1 MAASIIKGAPQMSDG
16 VQQRLHETRTEPT
29 GSSIDYGLWALTF
42 SYVLSQFFRSYIAV
56 ISTQLIGDFHFS
68 PQMFGWFAGSFF
80 LVFAI
85 AQLPVGLMFDRYGVR
100 GPTAFLMAIGAA
112 CAGVLSITTSAT
124 VALVAQAGIGL
135 GCAPVFMGLLNHV
148 LRSGHGTRNVRAVTT
163 ASAIGMAGALLA
175 AFPLSR
181 ATASFG
187 WRPVMVTAALAMLC
201 ATLGVVGFVQRRD
214 AVEHERSLAASQHS
228 AGAVRRYTGF
238 WTLMPACLALSV
250 GSTFRTSWGG
260 PYLADV
266 YGFDVIARGN
276 AMTVTSVIGIAASF
290 GIPLA
295 VRFCAPKL
303 ISLLWLIAG
312 VLAAL
317 VLALVPDGNRVLSVA
332 LICVLFSV
340 GSIHPLVMSQA
351 RAIVAPRRLGLG
363 LGLLNSLVFLGV
375 ALTSSCFGWIAGAAK
390 RAHLSDA
397 GIYSALFA
405 VTVVPLAIGAIVYFF
420 SPVVAAPKEEA

>member
-1 MAASIIKGAPQMSDG
+1 MTASITQGVLQMSDG
-16 VQQRLHETRTEPT
+16 VQQELLEPRTDAT
-29 GSSIDYGLWALTF
+29 ASSIDYGLWALTF

-80 LVFAI
+80 LVFAV
-85 AQLPVGLMFDRYGVR
+85 AQLPVGVMFDRYGVR
-100 GPTAFLMAIGAA
+100 GPTALLMGIGAA
-112 CAGVLSITTSAT
+112 CAGILSMTTSAT
-124 VALVAQAGIGL
+124 VALAAQAGIGL
-135 GCAPVFMGLLNHV
+135 GCAPIFMGLLNYV
-148 LRSGHGTRNVRAVTT
+148 LRTGHGTRNVRAITM

-175 AFPLSR
+175 ALPLSR

-201 ATLGVVGFVQRRD
+201 ATLGVVCFVRRRD
-214 AVEHERSLAASQHS
+214 AAAHEQSLAASQHA
-228 AGAVRRYTGF
+228 AGAVRRHTGF

-290 GIPLA
+290 CIPVA

-303 ISLLWLIAG
+303 ISLLWLLAG

-317 VLALVPDGNRVLSVA
+317 VLAVSPAGNWLVSVA

-351 RAIVAPRRLGLG
+351 RAIIAPRRLGLG

-375 ALTSSCFGWIAGAAK
+375 ALASSCFGWIASVAK
-390 RAHLSDA
+390 QVHLSNA

-405 VTVVPLAIGAIVYFF
+405 VTVVPLAIGAVVYFF
-420 SPVVAAPKEEA
+420 SPVVTAPTEKV

>member
-1 MAASIIKGAPQMSDG
+1 MTASIIQGVPQMSDG
-16 VQQRLHETRTEPT
+16 VQEQLHEPRTEAAA
-29 GSSIDYGLWALTF
+29 SSIDYGLWALTF

-85 AQLPVGLMFDRYGVR
+85 AQLPVGVMFDRYGVR
-100 GPTAFLMAIGAA
+100 GPTALLMGIGAA
-112 CAGVLSITTSAT
+112 CAGILSMTTNAT

-135 GCAPVFMGLLNHV
+135 GCAPIFMGLLNYV
-148 LRSGHGTRNVRAVTT
+148 LHSGHGTRNVRAVTT

-201 ATLGVVGFVQRRD
+201 ATLGVVCFVRRRD
-214 AVEHERSLAASQHS
+214 AAAHEQSLAASQHA
-228 AGAVRRYTGF
+228 AGGVKRRTGF

-266 YGFDVIARGN
+266 YGFDVLARGN

-290 GIPLA
+290 CIPVV

-317 VLALVPDGNRVLSVA
+317 VLAVSPDGNWGVSVA

-351 RAIVAPRRLGLG
+351 RAIIAPRRLGLG
-363 LGLLNSLVFLGV
+363 LSLLNSLVFLGV
-375 ALTSSCFGWIAGAAK
+375 ALTSSCFGWIAGVAK
-390 RAHLSDA
+390 QAHLSNA
-397 GIYSALFA
+397 GIYSALFS
-405 VTVVPLAIGAIVYFF
+405 VTVVPLAIGAVIYFF
-420 SPVVAAPKEEA
+420 SPVVAAPKEEV

>member
-1 MAASIIKGAPQMSDG
+1 MATSIIKSAPKMSDG
-16 VQQRLHETRTEPT
+16 VQQQLHEPRTNAAA
-29 GSSIDYGLWALTF
+29 SSIDYGLWALTF

-85 AQLPVGLMFDRYGVR
+85 AQLPVGIMFDRYGVR
-100 GPTAFLMAIGAA
+100 GPTALLMGIGAA
-112 CAGVLSITTSAT
+112 SAGILSMTTSAT

-135 GCAPVFMGLLNHV
+135 GCAPIFMGLLNYV
-148 LRSGHGTRNVRAVTT
+148 LRTGHGTRNVRAVTT

-201 ATLGVVGFVQRRD
+201 ATLGVVCFVRRRD
-214 AVEHERSLAASQHS
+214 AAAHEQSLAASRHA
-228 AGAVRRYTGF
+228 AGAAKRYTGF

-260 PYLADV
+260 PYLADI

-290 GIPLA
+290 CIPVA

-317 VLALVPDGNRVLSVA
+317 VLAVSPDGNWVVSVA

-351 RAIVAPRRLGLG
+351 RAIIAPHRIGLG

-390 RAHLSDA
+390 QAHLSNA
-397 GIYSALFA
+397 GIYAALFA
-405 VTVVPLAIGAIVYFF
+405 VTVVPLAIGAVIYFF
-420 SPVVAAPKEEA
+420 SPVVAAPKEEV

>member
-1 MAASIIKGAPQMSDG
+1 MAAPILKGAAQMAEG
-16 VQQRLHETRTEPT
+16 VQQELQQSRIPAAVPSR
-29 GSSIDYGLWALTF
+29 DYGLWALTF

-56 ISTQLIGDFHFS
+56 ISSQLIGDFHFS

-80 LVFAI
+80 FVFAI
-85 AQLPVGLMFDRYGVR
+85 AQLPVGMMFDRYGVR
-100 GPTAFLMAIGAA
+100 GPTAILMGIGTV
-112 CAGVLSITTSAT
+112 CAGMLASTTSAT

-135 GCAPVFMGLLNHV
+135 GCAPIFMGLLNHV
-148 LRSGHGTRNVRAVTT
+148 LRTGHGTRSVRAITT

-187 WRPVMVTAALAMLC
+187 WRPVMVTAALAMSC
-201 ATLGVVGFVQRRD
+201 ATLAVACCVRRRD
-214 AVEHERSLAASQHS
+214 AAAHEQAVAASQHVT
-228 AGAVRRYTGF
+228 GAAQRPAGF

-266 YGFDVIARGN
+266 FGFDVIARGN

-290 GIPLA
+290 CIPLA
-295 VRFCAPKL
+295 VRVWAPKR
-303 ISLLWLIAG
+303 ISLLWLIGGA
-312 VLAAL
+312 LAAL
-317 VLALVPDGNRVLSVA
+317 ILAVSPAGNWVVSVA

-351 RAIVAPRRLGLG
+351 RGIIAPHRLGIG

-375 ALTSSCFGWIAGAAK
+375 ALTSSCFGWIAGVAK
-390 RAHLSDA
+390 SVNLSSA
-397 GIYSALFA
+397 GVYSLLFA
-405 VTVVPLAIGAIVYFF
+405 VTVVPLAVGAVAYCF
-420 SPVVAAPKEEA
+420 SPVVRPRE

>member
-1 MAASIIKGAPQMSDG
+1 MSDG
-16 VQQRLHETRTEPT
+16 VQQQLHESPT
-29 GSSIDYGLWALTF
+29 DTTASPVDYGLWALTF

-80 LVFAI
+80 LVFAV
-85 AQLPVGLMFDRYGVR
+85 AQLPVGMMFDRYGVR
-100 GPTAFLMAIGAA
+100 GPTAFLMGIGAA
-112 CAGVLSITTSAT
+112 CAGILSMTTSAT

-135 GCAPVFMGLLNHV
+135 GCAPIFMGLLNYV
-148 LRSGHGTRNVRAVTT
+148 LRTGHGTRNVRAVTT

-201 ATLGVVGFVQRRD
+201 ATLGVVCFVRRRS
-214 AVEHERSLAASQHS
+214 AAEHERSLAALQHA
-228 AGAVRRYTGF
+228 AGAVKKRRTGF

-312 VLAAL
+312 VLAAV
-317 VLALVPDGNRVLSVA
+317 VLAVVPDGNWMLSVA

-351 RAIVAPRRLGLG
+351 RAIIAPRRLGLG

-390 RAHLSDA
+390 RGHLSNA
-397 GIYSALFA
+397 GTYAALFA
-405 VTVVPLAIGAIVYFF
+405 VTVVPLAIGAVVYFF

>member
-1 MAASIIKGAPQMSDG
+1 MSDG
-16 VQQRLHETRTEPT
+16 VQQKLYEPRTDT
-29 GSSIDYGLWALTF
+29 AASSIDYGLWALTF

-85 AQLPVGLMFDRYGVR
+85 AQLPVGIMFDRYGVR
-100 GPTAFLMAIGAA
+100 GPTALLMGIGAA
-112 CAGVLSITTSAT
+112 CAGILSMTTSAT

-135 GCAPVFMGLLNHV
+135 GCAPIFMGLLNYV
-148 LRSGHGTRNVRAVTT
+148 LRTGHGTRNVRAVTM

-201 ATLGVVGFVQRRD
+201 ATLGVIFCVRRRD
-214 AVEHERSLAASQHS
+214 AAAHEQHLAASQHA
-228 AGAVRRYTGF
+228 AGAVKRYTGF

-260 PYLADV
+260 PYLADI

-290 GIPLA
+290 CIPVA

-317 VLALVPDGNRVLSVA
+317 VLAVSPDGNWVVSVA

-351 RAIVAPRRLGLG
+351 RAIIAPHRIGLG

-390 RAHLSDA
+390 QAHLSNP
-397 GIYSALFA
+397 GIYAALFA
-405 VTVVPLAIGAIVYFF
+405 VTVVPLAVGAVIYFF
-420 SPVVAAPKEEA
+420 SPVVAAPNEEV

>member
-1 MAASIIKGAPQMSDG
+1 MTASIIRGEPQMSDG
-16 VQQRLHETRTEPT
+16 VQQQLLEPRTDAAA
-29 GSSIDYGLWALTF
+29 SSIDYGLWALTF

-85 AQLPVGLMFDRYGVR
+85 AQLPVGVMFDRYGVR
-100 GPTAFLMAIGAA
+100 GPTALLMGIGAV
-112 CAGVLSITTSAT
+112 CAGILSMTTSAT
-124 VALVAQAGIGL
+124 VALMAQAGIGL
-135 GCAPVFMGLLNHV
+135 GCAPIFMGLLNYV
-148 LRSGHGTRNVRAVTT
+148 LHTGHGTRNVRAVTT

-187 WRPVMVTAALAMLC
+187 WRPVMVTASLAMLC
-201 ATLGVVGFVQRRD
+201 ATLGVVWFVRRRD
-214 AVEHERSLAASQHS
+214 AAVHEQSLAASQHAAS
-228 AGAVRRYTGF
+228 AVKRRTGF

-276 AMTVTSVIGIAASF
+276 AMTITSVIGIAASF
-290 GIPLA
+290 CIPVV

-317 VLALVPDGNRVLSVA
+317 VLAVSPDGNWGVSVA

-351 RAIVAPRRLGLG
+351 RAIIAPRRLGLG

-375 ALTSSCFGWIAGAAK
+375 ALTSSCFGWIAGVAK
-390 RAHLSDA
+390 RAHLSNA

-405 VTVVPLAIGAIVYFF
+405 VTVVPLAIGAVVYFF
-420 SPVVAAPKEEA
+420 SPVVSAPTEEV

>member
-1 MAASIIKGAPQMSDG
+1 MAASIIKGASQMADG
-16 VQQRLHETRTEPT
+16 VQQQLHEPRTDAPA
-29 GSSIDYGLWALTF
+29 SSIDYGLWALTF

-85 AQLPVGLMFDRYGVR
+85 AQLPVGIMFDRYGVR
-100 GPTAFLMAIGAA
+100 GPTAMLMGIGAA
-112 CAGVLSITTSAT
+112 CAGILSMTTSAT

-135 GCAPVFMGLLNHV
+135 GCAPIFMGLLNYV
-148 LRSGHGTRNVRAVTT
+148 LHSGHGTRNVRAVTT

-201 ATLGVVGFVQRRD
+201 ATFGVVCFVRRRD
-214 AVEHERSLAASQHS
+214 AAAHEHNLAASQH
-228 AGAVRRYTGF
+228 AANGVKRRTGF

-290 GIPLA
+290 CIPVA

-317 VLALVPDGNRVLSVA
+317 VLAVSPDGNWLLSVA

-351 RAIVAPRRLGLG
+351 RAIIAPRRLGLG

-390 RAHLSDA
+390 QAHLSNA

-405 VTVVPLAIGAIVYFF
+405 VTVVPLAVGAVVYFF
-420 SPVVAAPKEEA
+420 SPVVAAPKEEI

>member
-1 MAASIIKGAPQMSDG
+1 MTASIIQGVPQMSDG
-16 VQQRLHETRTEPT
+16 VQEQLHEPRTDIAA
-29 GSSIDYGLWALTF
+29 SSIDYGLWALTF

-56 ISTQLIGDFHFS
+56 ISTQLIGDFRFS

-85 AQLPVGLMFDRYGVR
+85 AQLPVGVMFDRYGVR
-100 GPTAFLMAIGAA
+100 GPTAFLMGIGAA
-112 CAGVLSITTSAT
+112 CAGILSMTTSAT

-135 GCAPVFMGLLNHV
+135 GCAPIFMGLLNYV
-148 LRSGHGTRNVRAVTT
+148 LRAGHGTRNVRAVTT

-201 ATLGVVGFVQRRD
+201 ATLGVVCFVRRRD
-214 AVEHERSLAASQHS
+214 AAAYEQSLAASQHA
-228 AGAVRRYTGF
+228 AGALKRRAGF
-238 WTLMPACLALSV
+238 WTLMPACFALSV

-290 GIPLA
+290 CIPMV

-317 VLALVPDGNRVLSVA
+317 VLAVSPDGNWGVSVA

-351 RAIVAPRRLGLG
+351 RAIIAPRRLGLG

-375 ALTSSCFGWIAGAAK
+375 ALTSSCFGWIAGVAK
-390 RAHLSDA
+390 QAHLSNA

-405 VTVVPLAIGAIVYFF
+405 VTVVPLAVGAVIYFF
-420 SPVVAAPKEEA
+420 SPVVAAPKEEV